1 MGLPILVIG
10 YSGSGKSTSMRN
22 FDADEL
28 ALVNVNG
35 KPLPFRTKFSSVLNS
50 DDYARIK
57 DFIRSCGKKAV
68 AVDDCQYLMVNEF
81 MHRAKEKGYD
91 KFNDIGKN
99 MWELIRFVEE
109 LPNDVIVYFLGH
121 IDTDDNGRE
130 KFKTIG
136 KLLDEKVNIEGMF
149 TTVLKTVASNGK
161 YMFSTQTS
169 GADTV
174 KSPMGLFEAQYIDND
189 LKAVDGAL
197 RIYYHLAPEHTCT
210 DCGKPI
216 MPASGRTAQQIVD
229 GSIKAFGRKLCIN
242 CVLAE
247 TKKRKEAAANTNA
260 S

>member
-1 MGLPILVIG
+1 
-10 YSGSGKSTSMRN
+10 
-22 FDADEL
+22 
-28 ALVNVNG
+28 
-35 KPLPFRTKFSSVLNS
+35 
-50 DDYARIK
+50 
-57 DFIRSCGKKAV
+57 
-68 AVDDCQYLMVNEF
+68 
-81 MHRAKEKGYD
+81 
-91 KFNDIGKN
+91 
-99 MWELIRFVEE
+99 
-109 LPNDVIVYFLGH
+109 
-121 IDTDDNGRE
+121 
-130 KFKTIG
+130 
-136 KLLDEKVNIEGMF
+136 MF